1 MVCTTKFAESPE
13 QPAIPKDAPALA
25 VEKRDGLF
33 MVLVGDESSAG
44 LCLFDKATLAD
55 PTKPAAWDP
64 VQLTSGVT
72 PPVQIGPRDIG
83 DVSGAGYGRWGDPG
97 EEMTWSV
104 AAVEGYAGAEVRCIA
119 AVTPRGR
126 LTALMI
132 GRWFTIW
139 WPSITHAGRLTYE
152 LLLADGSV
160 VTVTRSPAG
169 ASLEAG
175 TPHRLGP
182 AADGAA
188 ADECG
193 WESRTRPRLS
203 CSGRP
208 ARPCSARP
216 RPCA

>member
-1 MVCTTKFAESPE
+1 MTAPPAPVLTEWAGSRGRAALPYDPRFVPAVNGGAQAERARMVCTTKFAESPE

-104 AAVEGYAGAEVRCIA
+104 AAVEGYAGAEVRGIA

-160 VTVTRSPAG
+160 VTVTR
-169 ASLEAG
+169 
-175 TPHRLGP
+175 
-182 AADGAA
+182 
-188 ADECG
+188 
-193 WESRTRPRLS
+193 
-203 CSGRP
+203 
-208 ARPCSARP
+208 
-216 RPCA
+216 